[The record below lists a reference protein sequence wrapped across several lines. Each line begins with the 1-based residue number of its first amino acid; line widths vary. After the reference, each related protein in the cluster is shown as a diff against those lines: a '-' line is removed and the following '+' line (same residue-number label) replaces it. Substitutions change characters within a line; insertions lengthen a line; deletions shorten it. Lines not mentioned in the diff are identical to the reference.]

1 MKKCWNWKL
10 AAWTLILL
18 MILAL
23 IPACFEATQNR
34 SADGSSLLLGLP
46 FAFYTVLVTSTGAF
60 AVHLNIVSL
69 ITDALI
75 LYFLLFF
82 IQKLVGSVKTKYS
95 HMAHDTVPLH

>member
-1 MKKCWNWKL
+1 MKKCWSWKS

-18 MILAL
+18 LILAL
-23 IPACFEATQNR
+23 IPACFEATQNV

-69 ITDALI
+69 IADALI

-82 IQKLVGSVKTKYS
+82 IQKFVDYIKTK
-95 HMAHDTVPLH
+95 

>member
-1 MKKCWNWKL
+1 MKKVWNWKF

-18 MILAL
+18 LILAL
-23 IPACFEATQNR
+23 IPACFEAMQNT

-46 FAFYTVLVTSTGAF
+46 FAFYTILVTSTGAF

-69 ITDALI
+69 IADALI

-82 IQKLVGSVKTKYS
+82 IQKLVDSIKTK
-95 HMAHDTVPLH
+95 